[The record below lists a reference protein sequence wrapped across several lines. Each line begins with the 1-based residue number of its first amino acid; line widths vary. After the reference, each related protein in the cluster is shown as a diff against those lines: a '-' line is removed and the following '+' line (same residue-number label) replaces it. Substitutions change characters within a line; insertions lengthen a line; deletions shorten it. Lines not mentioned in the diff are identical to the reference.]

1 MHGIRSWSWSWRR
14 DGADGAGG
22 DGAGTRRSGR
32 EMRVPGSTAE
42 AVRRE
47 GRLTVC
53 GCECSSC
60 WDLRV
65 GDTSGSGIVLLVR
78 QKDVNTKYKVRN
90 YEDYICFH
98 ERVVSRVYKA

>member
-1 MHGIRSWSWSWRR
+1 M
-14 DGADGAGG
+14 
-22 DGAGTRRSGR
+22 R
-32 EMRVPGSTAE
+32 ENVRGSGSTAE
-42 AVRRE
+42 AARRE

-60 WDLRV
+60 WDLRT